1 MNNDATI
8 HKQQLRQKALAARQG
23 MKRSEKQM
31 LDFKI
36 ADRVLGLWKFR
47 ESPCLLFYCS
57 TALEVDTRRL
67 IERAWA
73 LGKTVA
79 LPRCRPE
86 PVGRVFFVIHA
97 WDDVEPGMLDI
108 PEPKAHCRPLPEDMT
123 TLCIVPGLMFD
134 RAGHRIGY
142 GKGYYDRFLSVYRG
156 AAVGL
161 VYERCMEE
169 ELPYERH
176 DRTVD
181 IIVTEND
188 TYFCKN

>member
-1 MNNDATI
+1 MNNDVTL
-8 HKQQLRQKALAARQG
+8 HKQQLRQKALSARQA
-23 MKRSEKQM
+23 MKRSEKQIF
-31 LDFKI
+31 DFKI

-47 ESPCLLFYCS
+47 ESPCLLLYCS

-79 LPRCRPE
+79 LPRCRPDT
-86 PVGRVFFVIHA
+86 VALDFFVIRS
-97 WDDVEPGMLDI
+97 WDDVEPGMLNI

-181 IIVTEND
+181 IVVTEND

>member
-8 HKQQLRQKALAARQG
+8 HKQQLRQKALSARQA

-47 ESPCLLFYCS
+47 VSPCLLFYCS

-79 LPRCRPE
+79 LPRCRPDTVE
-86 PVGRVFFVIHA
+86 LDFFVIRS

-161 VYERCMEE
+161 AYERCMEE

-181 IIVTEND
+181 IVVTEND